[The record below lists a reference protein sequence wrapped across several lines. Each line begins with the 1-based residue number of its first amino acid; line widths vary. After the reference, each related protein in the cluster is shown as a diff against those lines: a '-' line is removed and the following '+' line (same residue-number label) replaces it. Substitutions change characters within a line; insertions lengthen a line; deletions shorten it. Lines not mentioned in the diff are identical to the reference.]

1 MTSASSSTIRRGLN
15 YRHNNQSEIDPTVLI
30 MISSSKKGNML
41 EIQFTRKHVDRFEK
55 LEILAV
61 YLFGSQ
67 AEGNIHPLS
76 DVDIGVVFENPKRY
90 IDKTMSP
97 YIDLYQIFTE
107 VLPKDYL
114 RHRFKTKEH
123 EFDLLFLQFAP
134 IHIQFNAIRNAKVLF
149 ESHRDK
155 RLDYEEYVLKRHCDL
170 KYFYDLRESA
180 ILERI

>member
-1 MTSASSSTIRRGLN
+1 
-15 YRHNNQSEIDPTVLI
+15 
-30 MISSSKKGNML
+30 ML
-41 EIQFTRKHVDRFEK
+41 EIQFARKHVDRFKK

-67 AEGNIHPLS
+67 AGGNIHPLS
-76 DVDIGVVFENPKRY
+76 DVDIGAIFENPTRY

-97 YIDLYQIFTE
+97 YLDLYQIFTE

-114 RHRFKTKEH
+114 RHRFNTKEH

-149 ESHRDK
+149 ESQRDK

>member
-1 MTSASSSTIRRGLN
+1 
-15 YRHNNQSEIDPTVLI
+15 
-30 MISSSKKGNML
+30 MISSSEKVKML
-41 EIQFTRKHVDRFEK
+41 KIQFLKRHVERFKK
-55 LEILAV
+55 LDILAI

-76 DVDIGVVFENPKRY
+76 DVDLGVVFENPQKY

-97 YIDLYQIFTE
+97 YIELYQIFTE

-114 RHRFKTKEH
+114 RRRFKTKEH
-123 EFDLLFLQFAP
+123 EFDLVFLQFAP

-149 ESHRDK
+149 ESRQEK

-170 KYFYDLRESA
+170 KYLYDLRENA